1 MRIIILCTIFFVFI
15 PAVSFAQ
22 PVIEFSSESYNAG
35 TIKQGDIIEHTF
47 EFTNK
52 GDEDLLIEKVTS
64 S

>member
-1 MRIIILCTIFFVFI
+1 MRKIIFCTIFIIFL

-22 PVIEFSSESYNAG
+22 PAIEFASENYNAG

-47 EFTNK
+47 EFTNN

>member
-1 MRIIILCTIFFVFI
+1 MRKIILCTIFFIFL

-22 PVIEFSSESYNAG
+22 PIIEFDSEGYDAG
-35 TIKQGDIIEHTF
+35 ITTQGDIIEHTF
-47 EFTNK
+47 EFTNT